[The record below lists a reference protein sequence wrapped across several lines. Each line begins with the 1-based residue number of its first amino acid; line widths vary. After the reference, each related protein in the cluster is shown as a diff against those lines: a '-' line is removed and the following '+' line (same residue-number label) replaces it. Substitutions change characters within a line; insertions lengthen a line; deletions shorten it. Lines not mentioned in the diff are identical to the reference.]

1 MNKALNITTK
11 IILIIVLVILAFIT
25 GVRTFF
31 RFPVRKFYK
40 TCEKSFVIPDSNK
53 NFIAQGL
60 SYSEENGNF
69 YLTGYMKDHS
79 ASPIYI
85 VNKNTKK
92 LVKKL
97 GIINPDGSD
106 FTGHNGGLTIFKD
119 KIIITGGEDK
129 CLYIFDKD
137 TIDQAEN
144 KSNVTFEDTISLETN
159 QDYIS
164 SAFTNVIKA
173 EDGDLLVTGEFYREP
188 NYKTLESH
196 TVETCD
202 GQNKALAL
210 AFKFEDGNFIPVKA
224 FSIRGLVQG
233 MAFNNN
239 KVYLSTSWGTG
250 FSYLYIYDLDKVE
263 AVSKDIMG
271 KELPLYVLDSKSLVE
286 EIKLF
291 PMSEEIEVLDN
302 KLYIINESASNK
314 YIFGKFTSGKFC
326 YYIDLD

>member
-1 MNKALNITTK
+1 MKK
-11 IILIIVLVILAFIT
+11 IVQINSIVNSGST
-25 GVRTFF
+25 GH
-31 RFPVRKFYK
+31 
-40 TCEKSFVIPDSNK
+40 
-53 NFIAQGL
+53 IAEQLGQL
-60 SYSEENGNF
+60 MQKEGWES
-69 YLTGYMKDHS
+69 
-79 ASPIYI
+79 YI
-85 VNKNTKK
+85 VFGRNNRDTSSIAIKIGSKFSIYLHVFLTRFLNLHGLGSGIATKK

-119 KIIITGGEDK
+119 KIIITGGENK
-129 CLYIFDKD
+129 CLYIFDKN

-144 KSNVTFEDTISLETN
+144 KSNVTYEDTISLETN

-173 EDGDLLVTGEFYREP
+173 EDGDLLVTGEFYRDP
-188 NYKTLESH
+188 NYKTLENH

-210 AFKFEDGNFIPVKA
+210 AYKFEDGNFIPVKA

-250 FSYLYIYDLDKVE
+250 FSYLYVYDLDKVE

-271 KELPLYVLDSKSLVE
+271 KELPLYVLDSKSLVK

-302 KLYIINESASNK
+302 KLYIMNESASNK